1 MRHIVRVNLLAV
13 LVGIVVGLLGSAF
26 FFCIGH
32 GYALLLTITR
42 PGAMGL
48 VPGWAIGAVI
58 GAALVGLSV
67 VLTHRF
73 APETTGSGIQEIE
86 GTLSG
91 LRPPLRWRRIIPV
104 KFTCGVLAM
113 AAGMILGREGPTIH
127 MGGAVGAAVAALS
140 KADDYD
146 GKALVAAASGAG
158 LAVAFNAPL
167 GGILFVVE
175 ELRDKFSITPIVLNG
190 VIVASLAASIT
201 GIFILD
207 PGRLLPITVY
217 HAIRWHDLALAVPL
231 AAILGLYAALFNA
244 SIPWAQDAL
253 RVVAE
258 RIGRLPIALL
268 IGGTIGALAGL
279 LPEATGGGEALT
291 LHFLTHPPAMLL
303 LFFLLVL
310 RTLLFPLCYAAGTP
324 GGIFAPQLAAGTLLG
339 LLYGEAVAVLFPGLI
354 TEPAMFAV
362 AAMAGLLAATVG
374 APLTGA
380 VLIAEMTG
388 NYLLLPMMLVCSA
401 VASVVAGSLGSRPIY
416 DILLERT
423 LRSASPAMP
432 AEK

>member
-13 LVGIVVGLLGSAF
+13 IVGIIVGLLGSAF

-32 GYALLLTITR
+32 GYALLLMITG
-42 PGAMGL
+42 PGATGA
-48 VPGWAIGAVI
+48 VPGWAIGAMV

-67 VLTHRF
+67 SVTHRF
-73 APETTGSGIQEIE
+73 APETPGSGIHEIE

-91 LRPPLRWRRIIPV
+91 LRPPLRWPRIIPV
-104 KFTCGVLAM
+104 KFICGVMAM

-127 MGGAVGAAVAALS
+127 MGGAVGAAVAALFR
-140 KADDYD
+140 ADDYN

-190 VIVASLAASIT
+190 VIVASMASSIT
-201 GIFILD
+201 GILVLD
-207 PGRLLPITVY
+207 PGRLLPITVFDEI
-217 HAIRWHDLALAVPL
+217 HWLDLVLATPL

-258 RIGRLPIALL
+258 RIGRLPLALL

-279 LPEATGGGEALT
+279 LPEATGGGEVLT
-291 LHFLTHPPAMLL
+291 LHFLTHPPAIVLLFSLL
-303 LFFLLVL
+303 LL

-339 LLYGEAVAVLFPGLI
+339 LLYAEAVAALFPGLI

-388 NYLLLPMMLVCSA
+388 NYLLLPMMLVYSA
-401 VASVVAGSLGSRPIY
+401 VASLVAASLGSRPIY

-432 AEK
+432 AGK

>member
-13 LVGIVVGLLGSAF
+13 IVGTIVGLLGSAF

-32 GYALLLTITR
+32 GYALLLMITS
-42 PGAMGL
+42 PGAMGA
-48 VPGWAIGAVI
+48 VPGWAIGAVV

-67 VLTHRF
+67 FLTHRF

-91 LRPPLRWRRIIPV
+91 LRPPLRWHRIIPV
-104 KFTCGVLAM
+104 KFICGVLAM

-140 KADDYD
+140 KADDYN

-190 VIVASLAASIT
+190 VIVASMAASIT
-201 GIFILD
+201 GILILD
-207 PGRLLPITVY
+207 PGRLLPITVFEE
-217 HAIRWHDLALAVPL
+217 ARWVDVALAMPL

-253 RVVAE
+253 GVVAA
-258 RIGRLPIALL
+258 RIGRLPLALL
-268 IGGTIGALAGL
+268 IGGTIGALAGV
-279 LPEATGGGEALT
+279 LPEATGGGEAS
-291 LHFLTHPPAMLL
+291 P
-303 LFFLLVL
+303 
-310 RTLLFPLCYAAGTP
+310 RTS
-324 GGIFAPQLAAGTLLG
+324 
-339 LLYGEAVAVLFPGLI
+339 
-354 TEPAMFAV
+354 TE
-362 AAMAGLLAATVG
+362 
-374 APLTGA
+374 
-380 VLIAEMTG
+380 
-388 NYLLLPMMLVCSA
+388 
-401 VASVVAGSLGSRPIY
+401 R
-416 DILLERT
+416 
-423 LRSASPAMP
+423 
-432 AEK
+432 